1 MKGGKILKVAPLIHT
16 RTYSCDFNS
25 EFVVRPDCFLDSDIK
40 WARKYILNA
49 TGGIEIA
56 KGERWVIVDN
66 GKYRLAG
73 VVGVLKNICNK
84 CALSD
89 EEYSKSQSLFCDDE
103 GRLVYAF
110 IGVVIEKGISAGS
123 AGKIT
128 YDYLWHKYLEYIFP
142 IWKRTYQEVILKGF
156 VEEEFERCDCSYSEK
171 AEECGSQ
178 KLYESCPDLDYK
190 RFETFL
196 GENRLNGFSYCSNM
210 CDYNLVK
217 QSDFSIICTSR
228 NVITRMKRNS
238 PSVEELS
245 ATTSTV
251 RQVDASV
258 VKEHQDNITP
268 KEEFPSVDDLITD
281 IRTYIRDKYSDICSV
296 KVRICNKLGILIL
309 IERGN
314 KDGK

>member
-25 EFVVRPDCFLDSDIK
+25 EFLVRPDCFLDSDIK

-49 TGGIEIA
+49 TGGIDNA

-73 VVGVLKNICNK
+73 VVGLLKNICNK
-84 CALSD
+84 CTLSN
-89 EEYSKSQSLFCDDE
+89 EEYSKSESLFRDDE

-110 IGVVIEKGISAGS
+110 IGVVIEKGISAG
-123 AGKIT
+123 KIT

-142 IWKRTYQEVILKGF
+142 IWNRTHQEVILKGF

-178 KLYESCPDLDYK
+178 KLYESNPDLDYK

-196 GENRLNGFSYCSNM
+196 SKDRLNCFSYCSNM
-210 CDYNLVK
+210 CDYKLVE

-228 NVITRMKRNS
+228 NVITRMKRIS

-268 KEEFPSVDDLITD
+268 KEEFPSVDDLVTD
-281 IRTYIRDKYSDICSV
+281 IRTYIRDNYSDIRSV
-296 KVRICNKLGILIL
+296 KFKISNKLRILIL

>member
-25 EFVVRPDCFLDSDIK
+25 EFLVRPDCFLDSDIK

-49 TGGIEIA
+49 TGGIEDA

-73 VVGVLKNICNK
+73 VVGLLKNICNK
-84 CALSD
+84 CTLSN
-89 EEYSKSQSLFCDDE
+89 EEYSKSESLFRDDE

-110 IGVVIEKGISAGS
+110 IGVVIEKGISAG
-123 AGKIT
+123 KIT
-128 YDYLWHKYLEYIFP
+128 YDYLWHKYIFP
-142 IWKRTYQEVILKGF
+142 IWNRTYQEVILKGF

-178 KLYESCPDLDYK
+178 KLYESNPDLDYK

-196 GENRLNGFSYCSNM
+196 GKDRLNCFSYCSNM
-210 CDYNLVK
+210 CDYKLVE

-228 NVITRMKRNS
+228 NVITRMKRIS

-268 KEEFPSVDDLITD
+268 KEEFPSVDDLVTD
-281 IRTYIRDKYSDICSV
+281 IRTYIRDKYSDIRSV
-296 KVRICNKLGILIL
+296 KFKISNKLRILIL